1 MPGYDNRSAPASGKH
16 TAVQALISQRT
27 WHAAAMTGQQSGAA
41 SPEPPA
47 AASSA
52 APNLPSTSRDL
63 GSRYRALTP
72 YRKRRFHAIAGGGA
86 VGLGIGIALA
96 WIIGIYQRANPQ
108 PDITNAAGNTSQAFP
123 AMGLTFFVVVIIA
136 GSAIGLG
143 LGYIAASLIPL
154 DSERQ
159 GRLQFQEL
167 GQEAVHE

>member
-1 MPGYDNRSAPASGKH
+1 
-16 TAVQALISQRT
+16 
-27 WHAAAMTGQQSGAA
+27 MTGQPSAAA

-47 AASSA
+47 VATTA
-52 APNLPSTSRDL
+52 APNLPSPQRDL

-72 YRKRRFHAIAGGGA
+72 YRKRRFHAIVGGAA
-86 VGLGIGIALA
+86 VGLGIGIVLA

-108 PDITNAAGNTSQAFP
+108 PDITNAAGNISQAYP

-143 LGYIAASLIPL
+143 LGYIAASLIRL

-159 GRLQFQEL
+159 GRLQFQKP
-167 GQEAVHE
+167 GQEAVDERR